1 MRTADL
7 IQNSKYSNCA
17 DLNAP
22 ELFVILDFIWAK
34 FNMEAI
40 TNTKGVEGFS
50 ITLGWF
56 YIDDP
61 NDRLLFALRWP

>member
-7 IQNSKYSNCA
+7 IQNSKYANCA
-17 DLNAP
+17 DLDAA
-22 ELFVILDFIWAK
+22 ELFVIVDFAWAK
-34 FNMEAI
+34 DNEEAI
-40 TNTKGVEGFS
+40 KATKGVEGFS

-61 NDRLLFALRWP
+61 IYRLLFSLRWP